1 MLATFCMAA
10 MTTVASPTHA
20 SGVNSDQAP
29 VIMQQVEWGC
39 GSRCQYWRHRH
50 WEERRWREHSWRH
63 EHYYGRPYS
72 YNYRYSP
79 YGYSSRGW

>member
-1 MLATFCMAA
+1 MLATLALAA
-10 MTTVASPTHA
+10 MTTVSSPPHA

-29 VIMQQVEWGC
+29 AVIHQVEWGC
-39 GSRCQYWRHRH
+39 GHRCQYWRHRH

-72 YNYRYSP
+72 YNYGHSP
-79 YGYSSRGW
+79 YGYSSRSW